1 MANESLGLA
10 TKYFVLKPRAG
21 EGAVSAA
28 YASASRKAMLAYA
41 DAIEMLNPGLADD
54 LRDWVERESR

>member
-1 MANESLGLA
+1 VSLGLV
-10 TKYFVLKPRAG
+10 TKYFVLKPHAG
-21 EGAVSAA
+21 ESATSAA

-41 DAIEMLNPGLADD
+41 DAIEVLNPGLAND